1 MGLLNVLTLSLLVYV
16 GLKWDIFRRLL
27 LGLEVSAFQRSC
39 LPACSYYDLLLLKE
53 MALV

>member
-27 LGLEVSAFQRSC
+27 LGLEVSAFRGVVSQPVATMIYC
-39 LPACSYYDLLLLKE
+39 Y
-53 MALV
+53 